1 MVGSEVMPAKQ
12 QTATSAA
19 TSTSCGMSTSTS
31 EDFPKQRPK
40 QASAETD
47 ISKIFEQEMNMGSKL
62 ENHIPSYILEG
73 LKKLREIPNVAQT
86 TTTEESK
93 TASASGMA

>member
-1 MVGSEVMPAKQ
+1 
-12 QTATSAA
+12 
-19 TSTSCGMSTSTS
+19 
-31 EDFPKQRPK
+31 
-40 QASAETD
+40 
-47 ISKIFEQEMNMGSKL
+47 MGSKL